1 VGLHEA
7 AQTLASYLRRN
18 NVEEVEMKRIL
29 LTLLT
34 AASLAAI
41 SAAPAAASSEPLRL
55 SFDKS
60 SVGPG
65 LWQGTVDGDISGSLT
80 TVLTDVRIAGPV
92 WHVQFDW
99 TISAGGSSF
108 VAALSGTLN
117 TETGAVVMNGTVV
130 EGFLTGAQVHEE
142 GQLVDAAALRF
153 RGSIQLM
160 PATAG

>member
-1 VGLHEA
+1 
-7 AQTLASYLRRN
+7 
-18 NVEEVEMKRIL
+18 MKRIL

-41 SAAPAAASSEPLRL
+41 SAVPAASASEPLRL

-60 SVGPG
+60 SVAPG
-65 LWQGTVDGDISGSLT
+65 VWHGTVDGDISGGLT
-80 TVLTDVRIAGPV
+80 TMLTDLRIAGPI

-99 TISAGGSSF
+99 IISAGDSSF

-117 TETGAVVMNGTVV
+117 TETGAVIMNGTVV
-130 EGFLTGAQVHEE
+130 EGFLAGAQVHEE

-153 RGSIQLM
+153 QGSIQLM